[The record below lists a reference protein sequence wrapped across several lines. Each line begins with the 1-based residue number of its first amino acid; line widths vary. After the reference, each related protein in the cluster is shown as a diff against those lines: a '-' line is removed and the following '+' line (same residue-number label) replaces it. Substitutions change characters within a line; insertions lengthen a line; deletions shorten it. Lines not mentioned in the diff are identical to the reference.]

1 MTNQERSENTRNRIL
16 TAALTRFTQ
25 NGYDATSVANICS
38 AAQVSKGAFYHHFP
52 SKQTVFVALLER
64 WIGELSATVRAAAS
78 TDQPVPQRL
87 EQLAGLVAQVSR
99 LGSGQIP
106 MFVEFWRQ
114 AARDPA
120 IWQVTVDPYRRFR
133 DTFAELIQ
141 EGITE
146 GSMRPVDPETAAL
159 VLVATGVGL
168 VLQGALLPPDSA
180 DADVGRQAVRL
191 LLTGLAKEGFDGT

>member
-1 MTNQERSENTRNRIL
+1 MTNQERSEHTRNRIL
-16 TAALTRFTQ
+16 TSALTRFTQ
-25 NGYDATSVANICS
+25 NGYDATSVSDICS

-64 WIGELSATVRAAAS
+64 WIRELSTTVRAAAS
-78 TDQPVPQRL
+78 TDLPVPQRL
-87 EQLAGLVAQVSR
+87 EQLGGLVAQVSR

-133 DTFAELIQ
+133 DTFAELIR
-141 EGITE
+141 EGISE
-146 GSMRPVDPETAAL
+146 GSLRPVDPDAAAL
-159 VLVATGVGL
+159 VLVSTGVGL
-168 VLQGALLPPDSA
+168 VLQGALLPPEPGGGDE
-180 DADVGRQAVRL
+180 GRNAVRL
-191 LLTGLAKEGFDGT
+191 LLTGLATEGLDAT